1 MVSIVNSTR
10 ETRLAADAE
19 RATSFFARGRGL
31 MLRSTFP
38 EGSGMVIDP
47 CSSIH
52 MFFMRFPIDVLYL
65 DRDDRVVRVQEG
77 IKPWRLGPLRTG
89 GARYVIE
96 LPAGTIASTHTTTG
110 DQIVYS

>member
-1 MVSIVNSTR
+1 MVAIVNSTR
-10 ETRLAADAE
+10 ESRIAADAE

-38 EGSGMVIDP
+38 EGSAIVIDP

-65 DRDDRVVRVQEG
+65 DHDDRVVRIQEG
-77 IKPWRLGPLRTG
+77 IKPWRVGPLRTG
-89 GARYVIE
+89 GAKYVIE
-96 LPAGTIASTHTTTG
+96 LPAGTVARTRTRAG

>member
-1 MVSIVNSTR
+1 MATIVNSTR
-10 ETRLAADAE
+10 ESRLATDAE
-19 RATSFFARGRGL
+19 RATSFIARGRGL

-38 EGSGMVIDP
+38 EGSALVIDP

-65 DRDDRVVRVQEG
+65 DREDRVVRVQEG
-77 IKPWRLGPLRTG
+77 IKPWRLGPLRTR

-96 LPAGTIASTHTTTG
+96 FPAGTLARTNTRAG
-110 DQIVYS
+110 DKIVFS